1 MFLPLHDGVPLR
13 YMKTPYATRLL
24 IGVCVLVYLFSLTG
38 LVSEDAMVAGLGLI
52 PSVLFGADTLP
63 AGFPF
68 VPVWLTLVTGVFLH
82 LSLLHLAGNMVFLW
96 VFGDNVEDAM
106 GHLRFVLFFVLCGA
120 AASLMH
126 ALMTSEPQR
135 PLIGASG
142 GVAGVVA
149 AYLLL
154 YPRVRIW
161 GLFLSGVPLRVPAYG
176 AIGFWF
182 VVQFASAFL
191 GGDDSVGWFAHLG
204 GFIAGVVLI
213 PLLRHRY
220 DPVLARVEA
229 QELQAPP

>member
-52 PSVLFGADTLP
+52 PSVLFGADTLL